1 MSKFSTRFL
10 VMTVLFIVCL
20 ITSNIFVP
28 RIWQVGHSSL
38 QLSGAVIL
46 FPISYILND
55 CITEV
60 YGYRKARFVI
70 WLAFVMSAFVAV
82 ASALVCLL
90 PEPIEPGSKQVAS
103 SFNQLFSMVPRT
115 TIASLLAFLI
125 GSNANAFIVS
135 KMKVLTHGRG
145 FGGRAILSSVGGEL
159 LDSCVFY
166 PLAFWG
172 MMSAQTILSIIF
184 TQVVVKT
191 AYEIVI
197 LPVTTK
203 VVAYLKQK
211 EGVDTYDENISYNP
225 FKLSDI

>member
-28 RIWQVGHSSL
+28 RVWQVGHTSL

-70 WLAFVMSAFVAV
+70 WLAFMMSVFVALT
-82 ASALVCLL
+82 SALVCAL
-90 PEPIEPGSKQVAS
+90 PAPIEDGSRAVAD
-103 SFNQLFSMVPRT
+103 SFNSLFALVPRT
-115 TIASLLAFLI
+115 TVASLLAFLI
-125 GSNANAFIVS
+125 GSNVNALIVS
-135 KMKVLTHGRG
+135 RMKVSTKGRG
-145 FGGRAILSSVGGEL
+145 FGWRAILSSLGGEL

-172 MMSAQTILSIIF
+172 LMSPKAIVSIIF
-184 TQVVVKT
+184 TQVTVKVV
-191 AYEIVI
+191 YEIII
-197 LPVTTK
+197 LPVTAK
-203 VVAYLKQK
+203 VVKELKQK
-211 EGVDTYDENISYNP
+211 EGDTFDEHISYNP

>member
-10 VMTVLFIVCL
+10 VMTVFFIVCL

-28 RIWQVGHSSL
+28 RIWQVGHSSF
-38 QLSGAVIL
+38 QLSGAVIF
-46 FPISYILND
+46 FPISYIIND

-70 WLAFVMSAFVAV
+70 WLAFAMSAFVAV

-115 TIASLLAFLI
+115 TVSSLLAFLI

-135 KMKVLTHGRG
+135 KMKVFTKGKG

-191 AYEIVI
+191 AYEIII

-203 VVAYLKQK
+203 VVAHLKQK
-211 EGVDTYDENISYNP
+211 EGVDTYDNNISYNP

>member
-46 FPISYILND
+46 FPISYIIND

-70 WLAFVMSAFVAV
+70 WLAFAMSAFVAV

-90 PEPIEPGSKQVAS
+90 PEPIESGSQQVAR

-115 TIASLLAFLI
+115 TISSLLAFLI

-135 KMKVLTHGRG
+135 KMKVFTKGKG
-145 FGGRAILSSVGGEL
+145 FGGRAILSSIGGEL

-191 AYEIVI
+191 AYEIII

-203 VVAYLKQK
+203 VVAHLKQK
-211 EGVDTYDENISYNP
+211 EGVDTYDNNISYNP

>member
-1 MSKFSTRFL
+1 
-10 VMTVLFIVCL
+10 MTVLFIVCL

-90 PEPIEPGSKQVAS
+90 PDPIEPGSKQVAS

-135 KMKVLTHGRG
+135 KMKVLTRGRG

>member
-60 YGYRKARFVI
+60 YGYSKARFVI

-135 KMKVLTHGRG
+135 KMKVLTRGRG

-159 LDSCVFY
+159 LDSCIFY

>member
-1 MSKFSTRFL
+1 
-10 VMTVLFIVCL
+10 MTVLFIVCL

-28 RIWQVGHSSL
+28 RVWQVGHTSL

-70 WLAFVMSAFVAV
+70 WLAFTMSAFVAL
-82 ASALVCLL
+82 ASALVCVL
-90 PEPIEPGSKQVAS
+90 PQPVEDGSRAVAD
-103 SFNQLFSMVPRT
+103 SFNSLFALVPRT
-115 TIASLLAFLI
+115 TVASLLAFLI
-125 GSNANAFIVS
+125 GSNANALIVS
-135 KMKVLTHGRG
+135 RMKVSTKGRG
-145 FGGRAILSSVGGEL
+145 FGWRAILSSLGGEL

-172 MMSAQTILSIIF
+172 LMSPKAIVSIIF
-184 TQVVVKT
+184 TQVTVKVL
-191 AYEIVI
+191 YEIII
-197 LPVTTK
+197 LPVTAK
-203 VVAYLKQK
+203 AVKELKKK
-211 EGVDTYDENISYNP
+211 EGVDTFDENISYNP

>member
-135 KMKVLTHGRG
+135 KMKVLTRGRG

>member
-60 YGYRKARFVI
+60 YGYSKARFVI

-135 KMKVLTHGRG
+135 KMKVLTRGRG

>member
-1 MSKFSTRFL
+1 
-10 VMTVLFIVCL
+10 MTVLFIVCL

-60 YGYRKARFVI
+60 YGYSKARFVI

-135 KMKVLTHGRG
+135 KMKVLTRGRG

-159 LDSCVFY
+159 LDSCIFY

>member
-1 MSKFSTRFL
+1 
-10 VMTVLFIVCL
+10 MTVLFIVCL

-135 KMKVLTHGRG
+135 KMKVLTRGRG

>member
-135 KMKVLTHGRG
+135 KMKVLTRGRG

-159 LDSCVFY
+159 LDSCIFY

>member
-1 MSKFSTRFL
+1 
-10 VMTVLFIVCL
+10 MTVVFIVCL

-46 FPISYILND
+46 FPISYIIND

-70 WLAFVMSAFVAV
+70 WLAFAMSAFVAV

-115 TIASLLAFLI
+115 TVSSLLAFLI

-135 KMKVLTHGRG
+135 KMKVFTRGRG

-191 AYEIVI
+191 AYEIII

-203 VVAYLKQK
+203 VVSYLKQK
-211 EGVDTYDENISYNP
+211 EGVDTYDNNISYNP

>member
-10 VMTVLFIVCL
+10 VMTVVFIVCL

-70 WLAFVMSAFVAV
+70 WLAFVMSAFVAI

-90 PEPIEPGSKQVAS
+90 PEPVDEGSKEVAR
-103 SFNQLFSMVPRT
+103 SFNMLFSMVPRT
-115 TIASLLAFLI
+115 TVSSLIAFLV
-125 GSNANAFIVS
+125 GSNVNAFIVS
-135 KMKVLTHGRG
+135 RMKVRSGGKR
-145 FGGRAILSSVGGEL
+145 FGLRSIVSSVGGEL

-172 MMSAQTILSIIF
+172 IMSAETILSIIF
-184 TQVVVKT
+184 TQVTVKT
-191 AYEIVI
+191 LYEVII
-197 LPVTTK
+197 LPVTSR
-203 VVAYLKQK
+203 VVVYLKEK
-211 EGVDTYDENISYNP
+211 EGVDTFDENISYNP

>member
-1 MSKFSTRFL
+1 
-10 VMTVLFIVCL
+10 MTVLFIVCL

-28 RIWQVGHSSL
+28 RVWQVGHTSL

-70 WLAFVMSAFVAV
+70 WLAFAMSVFVAL
-82 ASALVCLL
+82 ASALVCVL
-90 PEPIEPGSKQVAS
+90 PQPVEDGSRAVAD
-103 SFNQLFSMVPRT
+103 SFNSLFTLMPRT
-115 TIASLLAFLI
+115 TVASLLAFLI
-125 GSNANAFIVS
+125 GSNANALIVS
-135 KMKVLTHGRG
+135 RMKVSTKGRG
-145 FGGRAILSSVGGEL
+145 FGWRAILSSLGGEL

-172 MMSAQTILSIIF
+172 LMSPKAIVSIIF
-184 TQVVVKT
+184 TQVTVKVL
-191 AYEIVI
+191 YEIII
-197 LPVTTK
+197 LPVTARAVK
-203 VVAYLKQK
+203 ELKKK
-211 EGVDTYDENISYNP
+211 EGVDTFDENISYNP

>member
-1 MSKFSTRFL
+1 
-10 VMTVLFIVCL
+10 MTVLFIVCL

-28 RIWQVGHSSL
+28 RVWQVGHTSL

-70 WLAFVMSAFVAV
+70 WLAFAMSVFVAL
-82 ASALVCLL
+82 ASALVCVL
-90 PEPIEPGSKQVAS
+90 PQPVEDGSRAVAD
-103 SFNQLFSMVPRT
+103 SFNSLFALVPRT
-115 TIASLLAFLI
+115 TVASLLAFLI
-125 GSNANAFIVS
+125 GSNANALIVS
-135 KMKVLTHGRG
+135 RMKVSTKGRG
-145 FGGRAILSSVGGEL
+145 FGWRAILSSLGGEL

-172 MMSAQTILSIIF
+172 LMSPKAIVSIIF
-184 TQVVVKT
+184 TQVTVKVL
-191 AYEIVI
+191 YEIII
-197 LPVTTK
+197 LPVTARAVK
-203 VVAYLKQK
+203 ELKKK
-211 EGVDTYDENISYNP
+211 EGVDTFDENISYNP

>member
-46 FPISYILND
+46 FPISYIIND

-70 WLAFVMSAFVAV
+70 WLAFLMSAFVAV

-90 PEPIEPGSKQVAS
+90 PEPIETGSKQVAS

-115 TIASLLAFLI
+115 TISSLLAFLI

-135 KMKVLTHGRG
+135 KMKVFTKGKG

-191 AYEIVI
+191 AYEIII

-211 EGVDTYDENISYNP
+211 EGVDTYDNNISYNP

>member
-1 MSKFSTRFL
+1 
-10 VMTVLFIVCL
+10 MTVLFIVCL

-28 RIWQVGHSSL
+28 RVWQVGHTSL

-70 WLAFVMSAFVAV
+70 WLAFAMSVFVAL
-82 ASALVCLL
+82 ASALVCAL
-90 PEPIEPGSKQVAS
+90 PQPVEDGSRAVAD
-103 SFNQLFSMVPRT
+103 SFNSLFALVPRT
-115 TIASLLAFLI
+115 TVASLLAFLI
-125 GSNANAFIVS
+125 GSNANALIVS
-135 KMKVLTHGRG
+135 RMKVSTKGRG
-145 FGGRAILSSVGGEL
+145 FGWRAILSSLGGEL

-172 MMSAQTILSIIF
+172 LMSPKAIVSIIF
-184 TQVVVKT
+184 TQVTVKVL
-191 AYEIVI
+191 YEIII
-197 LPVTTK
+197 LPVTAK
-203 VVAYLKQK
+203 AVKELKKK
-211 EGVDTYDENISYNP
+211 EGVDTFDENISYNP